1 MPSALSLRMNNLV
14 SKLFGLCYDSWIASL
29 SPHLSPCLDMVFV
42 HCLLPAFW
50 KQLANSLAMFYSR
63 LKDQALLRIHLSFY
77 STQHVLVG
85 PPLVIQSILHSVFVE
100 IQCKIVKNKWNPVE
114 ANWVIMTSG
123 RSILCPPWEGTAMQR
138 EMYLSSKQV

>member
-1 MPSALSLRMNNLV
+1 MRLIRPSPNFIRETTYTDKQDISIENLSNSGMCAMFPMSVWLCVYSVLMLWLDLNCWIDILSGSSNHMPSALSLRMNNLV

-77 STQHVLVG
+77 ST
-85 PPLVIQSILHSVFVE
+85 
-100 IQCKIVKNKWNPVE
+100 
-114 ANWVIMTSG
+114 
-123 RSILCPPWEGTAMQR
+123 
-138 EMYLSSKQV
+138 

>member
-1 MPSALSLRMNNLV
+1 MCAMFPMSVWLCVYSVLMLWLDLNCWIDILSGSSNHMPSALSLRMNNLV

-63 LKDQALLRIHLSFY
+63 LKDQALLRIHLSQI
-77 STQHVLVG
+77 STLYVLVG
-85 PPLVIQSILHSVFVE
+85 LPPLH
-100 IQCKIVKNKWNPVE
+100 
-114 ANWVIMTSG
+114 
-123 RSILCPPWEGTAMQR
+123 ILCIETWQR
-138 EMYLSSKQV
+138 KNQLEKSQFD